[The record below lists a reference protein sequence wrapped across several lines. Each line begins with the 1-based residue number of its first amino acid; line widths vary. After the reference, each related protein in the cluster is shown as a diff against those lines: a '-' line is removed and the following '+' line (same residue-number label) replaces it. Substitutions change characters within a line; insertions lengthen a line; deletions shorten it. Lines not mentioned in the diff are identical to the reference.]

1 MKRGL
6 FNFLWTGFGS
16 NVTGLR
22 AVGMALICVFGVF
35 FILYYGI
42 RALIRVFKKNEQL
55 DPL

>member
-1 MKRGL
+1 MKGGL

-22 AVGMALICVFGVF
+22 AVGMTLICVLGVF

-42 RALIRVFKKNEQL
+42 RAMVRLFKKNEKS

>member
-6 FNFLWTGFGS
+6 FNFLWTGFGT
-16 NVTGLR
+16 NVISLR

-42 RALIRVFKKNEQL
+42 RAIVRVIKKNQKE
-55 DPL
+55 DPV

>member
-6 FNFLWTGFGS
+6 FNLLWTGFGT
-16 NVTGLR
+16 NVTSLR

-42 RALIRVFKKNEQL
+42 RALVRAFKKNEQE